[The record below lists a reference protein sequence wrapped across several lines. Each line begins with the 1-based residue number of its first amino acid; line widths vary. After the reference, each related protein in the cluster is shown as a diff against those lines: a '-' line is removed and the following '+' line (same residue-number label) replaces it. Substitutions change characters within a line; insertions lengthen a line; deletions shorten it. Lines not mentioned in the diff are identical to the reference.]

1 MIFVEDESGTKA
13 ATATAFYDIHK
24 PAGPGEGQLHW
35 VAVKK
40 EFQGKNLSKPLITYT
55 LAVMKQLG
63 YTRVKIHTQTNTWLA
78 CKIYYD
84 LGFRPEADSLQRNK
98 AGWKMV
104 ELLTGRKMLTR

>member
-1 MIFVEDESGTKA
+1 MIFIEDESGEKV

-24 PAGPGEGQLHW
+24 PAEPGEGQLHW

-84 LGFRPEADSLQRNK
+84 LGFRPEADSLQINR

-104 ELLTGRKMLTR
+104 ELLTGRNMLTR